1 MNTNYVIGLK
11 FKADE
16 GVENFRPFKMNDV
29 LTIRQKKGDNI
40 YYSINRERQI
50 YIIEE
55 KELKEMIENDL
66 IRSI

>member
-1 MNTNYVIGLK
+1 MKINYVVGLK

-16 GVENFRPFKMNDV
+16 GVENFRPFKMDDV
-29 LTIRQKKGDNI
+29 LTIRQKKGENI
-40 YYSINRERQI
+40 YYSINKDRQI